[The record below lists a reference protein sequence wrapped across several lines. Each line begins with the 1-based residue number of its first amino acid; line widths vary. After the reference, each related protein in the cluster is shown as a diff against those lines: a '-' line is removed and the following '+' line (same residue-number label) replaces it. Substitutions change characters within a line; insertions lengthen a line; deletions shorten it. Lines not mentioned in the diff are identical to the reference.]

1 MEEGKRKRASGNL
14 RVQIIEAALKVFGEH
29 GFERSTTK
37 AIAREAGVAEG
48 TIFNYFPSKND
59 ILFSFLEDEVVG
71 QLPAVFSDAATGDL
85 ALVKDFLRNRLELW
99 RKNQAVM
106 KVMVAEGLFNEELAR
121 EISERI
127 FLPGLKQIEV
137 YIAQRIEA
145 GAFRQV
151 DPVVAARG
159 LVGQVLWFG
168 LMQPMLAGSM
178 EIDLDAVTD
187 TLAAIF
193 VNGITADQ

>member
-14 RVQIIEAALKVFGEH
+14 KVRIIEAALSVFGEH

-48 TIFNYFPSKND
+48 TIFNYFPTKKD
-59 ILFSFLEDEVVG
+59 ILFGFLEDEVVG
-71 QLPAVFSDAATGDL
+71 QLPEVFRDASVGDL
-85 ALVKDFLRNRLELW
+85 TLVKNFLRNRLELW

-121 EISERI
+121 EIGERI
-127 FLPGLKQIEV
+127 FLPGLKQIEG

-151 DPVVAARG
+151 DPAVAARG

-168 LMQPMLAGSM
+168 LMQPMLTASA
-178 EIDLDAVTD
+178 EADLDAVTD
-187 TLAAIF
+187 MLAAIF
-193 VNGITADQ
+193 VNGIATD